1 MLTSYYTYNSLR
13 LACGKYLHQKVLCAG
28 LKTPVR
34 LRKFGVECILNIYT
48 RPNLKIDNKLK
59 TKRDKASIV
68 GGIFCG
74 DIRHELN
81 FEFLILNFEFDRR
94 SYLFNGI
101 GIDT

>member
-1 MLTSYYTYNSLR
+1 MNLFTIEFQQPTGY
-13 LACGKYLHQKVLCAG
+13 
-28 LKTPVR
+28 
-34 LRKFGVECILNIYT
+34 CIT

-81 FEFLILNFEFDRR
+81 FEF
-94 SYLFNGI
+94 
-101 GIDT
+101 